1 MSYHKP
7 IVPQFTGMKNI
18 DSVVEGLQEGIS
30 QLSWLTYSFGLAD
43 RFVEQGEA
51 GPYVY
56 PATFMEGIEHFD
68 CLPNDNA
75 PAFSFW
81 RVVDPVLFIYDD
93 EDAFERWPVV
103 ETTIDVIVF
112 ANLAKTTSST
122 NYHTTRSAYRQQLIN
137 ILTNNMLGDFKLIPE
152 SMFENDITQVYEG
165 YSINQVDNVKKQLP
179 YWAVRVR
186 CTLKYLSE
194 CESSS

>member
-7 IVPQFTGMKNI
+7 RVPLFTGMKNI
-18 DSVVEGLQEGIS
+18 DSVVEKLQDGIS
-30 QLSWLTYSFGLAD
+30 RLSWLTYSFGLAD
-43 RFVEQGEA
+43 RFVEQGET

-56 PATFMEGIEHFD
+56 PATFLEDIEHFD

-81 RVVDPVLFIYDD
+81 RVVDPTLFVYDD

-103 ETTIDVIVF
+103 EATVDVIVF
-112 ANLAKTTSST
+112 ANLAKVGKGKD
-122 NYHTTRSAYRQQLIN
+122 YHTIRSGFRQQLIN
-137 ILTNNMLGDFKLIPE
+137 TLTNEMQGDYKLIPE
-152 SMFENDITQVYEG
+152 SMYENDITQVYEG

-179 YWAVRVR
+179 YWAIRVR